1 MKPVATAPAA
11 RPPGRARAPVRHA
24 DIAAPAGAA
33 PPRKPVGALSA
44 GLAVL
49 RHLGRSGGGAGVN
62 RIARDLGLNPSTCF
76 NLLRTL
82 AWEGVVSFDPADKTY
97 RLGPGAVE
105 LARGA
110 LEPAARVR
118 QMRLHLEAVAS
129 RHRVTVTLWQRVG
142 DDRVVLIDRAVADAA
157 MQVHM
162 PIGQRL
168 PLHVGALGRCMAA
181 QAGLRKAQL
190 REAFRPLRWE
200 SPPSF
205 EQYWR
210 SVRLAAEQG
219 WAADEGNFVRGATT
233 VAAVVPDADGRP
245 AFALSAVGFSDQF
258 TPASLAALGEELRD
272 RARAAATTPVT

>member
-1 MKPVATAPAA
+1 MPSPASSACPATEAGLVVKPRATATAT
-11 RPPGRARAPVRHA
+11 
-24 DIAAPAGAA
+24 

-62 RIARDLGLNPSTCF
+62 RIARELGLNPSTCF

-82 AWEGVVSFDPADKTY
+82 AWEGVVSFDPASKTY
-97 RLGPGAVE
+97 RLGPGVVE

-118 QMRLHLEAVAS
+118 QMRPHLEAVAA

-142 DDRVVLIDRAVADAA
+142 DDRVVLIDRAEADAA

-181 QAGLRKAQL
+181 QAGLRKAAL

-219 WAADEGNFVRGATT
+219 WAADQGNFVRGATT
-233 VAAVVPDADGRP
+233 VAAVVPDAAGRP
-245 AFALSAVGFSDQF
+245 DLALSAIGFSDQF
-258 TPASLAALGEELRD
+258 TPASLAALGADLR
-272 RARAAATTPVT
+272 RRAAAAAPATTTA